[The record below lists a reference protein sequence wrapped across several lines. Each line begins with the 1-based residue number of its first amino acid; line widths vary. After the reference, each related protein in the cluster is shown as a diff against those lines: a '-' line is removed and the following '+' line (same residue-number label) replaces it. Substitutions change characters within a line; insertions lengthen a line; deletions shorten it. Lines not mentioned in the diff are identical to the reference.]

1 MACITVEPWKAAERA
16 EKRNPA
22 MASESRPS
30 HQPAAPHATA
40 ADLVLEALTV
50 LWQPGSALVRPRP
63 PFGVGGAVSEP
74 KFPGSPSCTMGQR
87 PAVKPMSGTE
97 ALHPAVERL
106 MRLGR
111 TARRQV
117 LGKTALWQVL
127 GKQVL
132 GLTRTPWRR
141 KASLLL
147 HEYQ

>member
-1 MACITVEPWKAAERA
+1 MVPDRRELHDR
-16 EKRNPA
+16 
-22 MASESRPS
+22 S
-30 HQPAAPHATA
+30 
-40 ADLVLEALTV
+40 
-50 LWQPGSALVRPRP
+50 
-63 PFGVGGAVSEP
+63 
-74 KFPGSPSCTMGQR
+74 
-87 PAVKPMSGTE
+87 AVKPVSGME
-97 ALHPAVERL
+97 ALHPAVEQL

-132 GLTRTPWRR
+132 GLTRTSWRR